1 MKIKSITLNRF
12 RGATRPLTISFDVR
26 KKFTLIYG
34 ENGTGKS
41 SIVDALEF
49 LFDQKKNSAFLSVG
63 STVNVPE
70 VKITDEA
77 GHEYTIGSTIPEKVA
92 ILRRFFMSELCNRK
106 PADFYAF
113 FQEFLDLSQFQT
125 SEQNLQ
131 KLTKTLNKNSKDFLL
146 ERSKL
151 ILEIEGIY
159 REHISAE
166 LAHPLDDA
174 KEYAKRE
181 MKTQFSI
188 QREAT
193 LLLSRHFQLQNL
205 LAQRSGILSQLQAK
219 SSELKQIAK
228 SLDVRLIS
236 LLKLLDEA
244 TQIIQA
250 DESTPTTCPVCGQE
264 IQKDEVLASLARR
277 KKEIS
282 EIKSLNT
289 KKEQL
294 EEDIKRF
301 NLQQTN
307 FEQQIK
313 KLISQ
318 PLEITELTQYAL
330 NIKPESSLEEIAKAL
345 KDWDPNIAILNQ
357 KKDNLES
364 VLDIFS
370 QIKNKVTKL
379 GELEEKLKSTN
390 LCYQKADN
398 LVNILKNTRHSH
410 VQNLLNSLTG
420 TICKFYEQMHS
431 GEGISTIR
439 LSLKENQ
446 NKSLEVLADFYGKTN
461 VKPKDYYSEAHLDS
475 LALSIFLAVSKAQ
488 SKKILI
494 LDDILTSLDLPHL
507 QRILTQLKQLIEN
520 NTFSQII
527 LTTHIE
533 RLRNECK
540 FRGSGSYDVI
550 ELKQWTI
557 NTGIFPK
564 QQFQTLLDE
573 LNEALSNPQTDR
585 NELALKA
592 GLQLDA
598 VLSLL
603 CEVYH
608 LHLAYGK
615 EKYTLGE
622 YLVAINKKLK
632 KQLKVI
638 IPNEGEKPLEEL
650 LQKCYDYS
658 WIRNEYSHIN
668 LNSEVSESEVRGFA
682 SAVKELSDILFCQ
695 QCGTYI
701 TKHNKQKGIRS
712 CSNECKR
719 LEPVEFVQ

>member
-1 MKIKSITLNRF
+1 MKIKSITLNHF
-12 RGATRPLTISFDVR
+12 RGATRPLTIPFDVR

-49 LFDQKKNSAFLSVG
+49 LFDQKRNSAFLSVN
-63 STVNVPE
+63 STSATPE

-77 GHEYTIGSTIPEKVA
+77 GYEYTTGSTIPEKVA
-92 ILRRFFMSELCNRK
+92 ILRRSFMSELCTQS
-106 PADFYAF
+106 ASDFYAF
-113 FQEFLDLSQFQT
+113 FQEFLDLSQFQK

-131 KLTKTLNKNSKDFLL
+131 KLTKTLNKKCKDLFL
-146 ERSKL
+146 ERSNL
-151 ILEIEGIY
+151 ILEIEDIY
-159 REHISAE
+159 RQHISAE
-166 LAHPLDDA
+166 SAHPIEDA

-188 QREAT
+188 QREAN
-193 LLLSRHFQLQNL
+193 LLLSRHSQLQNL
-205 LAQRSGILSQLQAK
+205 LTQRSGILSQLQAK

-228 SLDVRLIS
+228 ILDVRLIS

-250 DESTPTTCPVCGQE
+250 DESTPATCPVCEQV
-264 IQKDEVLASLARR
+264 IKKDEVLASLARR
-277 KKEIS
+277 KKEIE

-294 EEDIKRF
+294 EENIKKF

-307 FEQQIK
+307 FEDQIK
-313 KLISQ
+313 QLISQ

-330 NIKPESSLEEIAKAL
+330 DIKPESSWEEITKAL
-345 KDWDPNIAILNQ
+345 KDWEPNIAILNER
-357 KKDNLES
+357 KDNLES
-364 VLDIFS
+364 VLDIFG
-370 QIKNKVTKL
+370 QIKSKVSKL
-379 GELEEKLKSTN
+379 GKLEKEFKTTH
-390 LCYQKADN
+390 LCYRKAEN
-398 LVNILKNTRHSH
+398 LVNILKNTRHAY
-410 VQNLLNSLTG
+410 VQKLLNSLTG
-420 TICKFYEQMHS
+420 TICGFYEQMHS
-431 GEGISTIR
+431 GEGISTIK

-488 SKKILI
+488 NKKILI

-507 QRILTQLKQLIEN
+507 QRILTQLKQLIGN

-550 ELKQWTI
+550 ELKPWAI

-573 LNEALSNPQTDR
+573 LNKALSNPQTDK

-592 GLQLDA
+592 GLQLDS

-603 CEVYH
+603 CEAYH
-608 LHLAYGK
+608 LPLAYGK
-615 EKYTLGE
+615 EKHTLGE

-658 WIRNEYSHIN
+658 WIRNEYAHIN
-668 LNSEVSESEVRGFA
+668 LKAEVSESEVHSFA
-682 SAVKELSDILFCQ
+682 LDVKALSEVLFCQ

-712 CSNECKR
+712 CPNECKK
-719 LEPVEFVQ
+719 LEPVELV

>member
-1 MKIKSITLNRF
+1 MKIKSITLNHF
-12 RGATRPLTISFDVR
+12 RGATRPLTIPFDVR

-49 LFDQKKNSAFLSVG
+49 LFDQKRNPAFLSVN
-63 STVNVPE
+63 STSTTPE
-70 VKITDEA
+70 VKIADEA
-77 GHEYTIGSTIPEKVA
+77 GHEYIPGSIIPEKVA
-92 ILRRFFMSELCNRK
+92 ILRRSFMSELCNKK
-106 PADFYAF
+106 PADFYEF

-131 KLTKTLNKNSKDFLL
+131 KLTKTLNKKCKDLLL
-146 ERSKL
+146 EKSNL
-151 ILEIEGIY
+151 ILEIEDIY
-159 REHISAE
+159 RQHISAE
-166 LAHPLDDA
+166 SAHPIDDA

-181 MKTQFSI
+181 MKTYFSR
-188 QREAT
+188 QREVN
-193 LLLSRHFQLQNL
+193 LLLSRHSQLQQL
-205 LAQRSGILSQLQAK
+205 LAQRLDILSKLQVK
-219 SSELKQIAK
+219 SSELNQIGK
-228 SLDVRLIS
+228 SLDVRMLS

-250 DESTPTTCPVCGQE
+250 DESIPTKCPVCEQV
-264 IQKDEVLASLARR
+264 ISKDEVLASLARR

-294 EEDIKRF
+294 EGDIKRLKF
-301 NLQQTN
+301 QQTS

-313 KLISQ
+313 QLIFQ

-330 NIKPESSLEEIAKAL
+330 DIKSESSLEDIVKVL
-345 KDWDPNIAILNQ
+345 KDWEPNVTILNQ

-364 VLDIFS
+364 EIDIFS
-370 QIKNKVTKL
+370 QIKSKVSKL
-379 GELEEKLKSTN
+379 SELEENLNSTN
-390 LCYQKADN
+390 LCYQKALN
-398 LVNILKNTRHSH
+398 LVNILKNTRHTH

-420 TICKFYEQMHS
+420 TICGFYEQMHS
-431 GEGISTIR
+431 GEGISTIK

-475 LALSIFLAVSKAQ
+475 LALSIFLAVSKTQ
-488 SKKILI
+488 NKKILI

-540 FRGSGSYDVI
+540 FRGNGSYDVI
-550 ELKQWTI
+550 ELKPWTI

-573 LNEALSNPQTDR
+573 LNEALSNPQIDK
-585 NELALKA
+585 NELAWKA
-592 GLQLDA
+592 GLQLDS

-608 LHLAYGK
+608 LPLAYGK
-615 EKYTLGE
+615 ERYTLGE

-632 KQLKVI
+632 KQIKVI

-658 WIRNEYSHIN
+658 WIRNEYAHIN
-668 LNSEVSESEVRGFA
+668 LNSEVSESEVRSFA
-682 SAVKELSDILFCQ
+682 SDVKALSDILFCQ
-695 QCGTYI
+695 QCGRYI

-712 CSNECKR
+712 CPNECKK
-719 LEPVEFVQ
+719 LEPVELI

>member
-1 MKIKSITLNRF
+1 MKIKSIILNHF
-12 RGATRPLTISFDVR
+12 RGATRPLTIPFDVR

-49 LFDQKKNSAFLSVG
+49 LFDQKRNPAFLSVN
-63 STVNVPE
+63 STSTTPE
-70 VKITDEA
+70 VKIADEA
-77 GHEYTIGSTIPEKVA
+77 GHEYIPGSIIPEKVA
-92 ILRRFFMSELCNRK
+92 ILRRSFMSELCNKK
-106 PADFYAF
+106 PADFYEF

-131 KLTKTLNKNSKDFLL
+131 KLTKTLNKKCKDLLL
-146 ERSKL
+146 EKSNL
-151 ILEIEGIY
+151 ILEIEDIY
-159 REHISAE
+159 RQHISAE
-166 LAHPLDDA
+166 SAHPIDDA

-181 MKTQFSI
+181 MKTYFSR
-188 QREAT
+188 QREVN
-193 LLLSRHFQLQNL
+193 LLLSRHSQLQQL
-205 LAQRSGILSQLQAK
+205 LAQRLDILSKLQVK
-219 SSELKQIAK
+219 SSELNKIGK
-228 SLDVRLIS
+228 SLDVRMLS

-250 DESTPTTCPVCGQE
+250 DESIPTKCPVCEQV
-264 IQKDEVLASLARR
+264 ISKDEVLASLARR

-294 EEDIKRF
+294 EGDIKRLKF
-301 NLQQTN
+301 QQTS

-313 KLISQ
+313 QLIFQ

-330 NIKPESSLEEIAKAL
+330 DIKSESSLEDIVKVL
-345 KDWDPNIAILNQ
+345 KDWEPNVTILNQ

-364 VLDIFS
+364 EIDIFS
-370 QIKNKVTKL
+370 QIKSKVSKL
-379 GELEEKLKSTN
+379 SELEENLNSTN
-390 LCYQKADN
+390 LCYQKACN
-398 LVNILKNTRHSH
+398 LVDILKNTRHTH

-420 TICKFYEQMHS
+420 TICGFYEQMHS
-431 GEGISTIR
+431 GEGISTIK

-475 LALSIFLAVSKAQ
+475 LALSIFLAVSKTQ
-488 SKKILI
+488 NKKILI

-540 FRGSGSYDVI
+540 FRGNGSYDVI
-550 ELKQWTI
+550 ELKPWTI

-573 LNEALSNPQTDR
+573 LNEALSNPQIDK
-585 NELALKA
+585 NELAWKA
-592 GLQLDA
+592 GLQLDS

-608 LHLAYGK
+608 LPLAYGK
-615 EKYTLGE
+615 ERYTLGE

-632 KQLKVI
+632 KQIKVI

-658 WIRNEYSHIN
+658 WIRNEYAHIN
-668 LNSEVSESEVRGFA
+668 LNSDVSESEVRSFA
-682 SAVKELSDILFCQ
+682 SDVKALSDILFCQ
-695 QCGTYI
+695 QCGRYI

-712 CSNECKR
+712 CPNECKK
-719 LEPVEFVQ
+719 LEPVELI

>member
-1 MKIKSITLNRF
+1 MKIKSITLNHF
-12 RGATRPLTISFDVR
+12 RGATRPLTIPFDVR

-49 LFDQKKNSAFLSVG
+49 LFDQKRNPAFLSVN
-63 STVNVPE
+63 STSATPE

-77 GHEYTIGSTIPEKVA
+77 GDEYTTGSTIPEKVA
-92 ILRRFFMSELCNRK
+92 ILRRSFMSDLCNKK
-106 PADFYAF
+106 PADFYEF

-131 KLTKTLNKNSKDFLL
+131 KLTKTLNRKCTDLLTEIKDL
-146 ERSKL
+146 S
-151 ILEIEGIY
+151 LEIEDIY
-159 REHISAE
+159 RQHISAE

-188 QREAT
+188 QREAN
-193 LLLSRHFQLQNL
+193 LLLSRHSQLQNL
-205 LAQRSGILSQLQAK
+205 LTQRSGILSQLQAK

-250 DESTPTTCPVCGQE
+250 DESTPTKCPVCEQV
-264 IQKDEVLASLARR
+264 IKKDEVLASLARR
-277 KKEIS
+277 KKEIA

-294 EEDIKRF
+294 EESRKRL

-313 KLISQ
+313 ELISQ
-318 PLEITELTQYAL
+318 PLEITELTQHAL
-330 NIKPESSLEEIAKAL
+330 DIKPESSWEEITKAL
-345 KDWDPNIAILNQ
+345 KDWEPNIAILNER
-357 KKDNLES
+357 KDNLES

-370 QIKNKVTKL
+370 QIKSKVSKL
-379 GELEEKLKSTN
+379 GKLEKEFKTTH
-390 LCYQKADN
+390 LCYRKAEN
-398 LVNILKNTRHSH
+398 LVNILKNTRHAY

-420 TICKFYEQMHS
+420 TICGFYEQMHS
-431 GEGISTIR
+431 GEGISTIK

-488 SKKILI
+488 NKKILI

-507 QRILTQLKQLIEN
+507 QRILTQLKQLIGN

-550 ELKQWTI
+550 ELKPWAI

-573 LNEALSNPQTDR
+573 LKEALSNPQTDK

-592 GLQLDA
+592 GLQLDS

-608 LHLAYGK
+608 LPLAYGK
-615 EKYTLGE
+615 ERHTLGE
-622 YLVAINKKLK
+622 YLIAINKKLK

-638 IPNEGEKPLEEL
+638 IPNEGEAPLEEL
-650 LQKCYDYS
+650 IQKCYDYS
-658 WIRNEYSHIN
+658 WIRNEYAHIN
-668 LNSEVSESEVRGFA
+668 LKAEVSESEVHSFA
-682 SAVKELSDILFCQ
+682 LDVKALSEVLFCQ

-712 CSNECKR
+712 CPNECKK
-719 LEPVEFVQ
+719 LEPVELV

>member
-1 MKIKSITLNRF
+1 MKIKAITLNHF
-12 RGATRPLTISFDVR
+12 RGATRPLTIPFDVR

-41 SIVDALEF
+41 SIVDALDF
-49 LFDQKKNSAFLSVG
+49 LFDQKRNSAFLSVN
-63 STVNVPE
+63 STSATPE

-77 GHEYTIGSTIPEKVA
+77 GHEYTTGSTIPEKVA
-92 ILRRFFMSELCNRK
+92 ILRRSSMSELCTK
-106 PADFYAF
+106 SASDFYEF

-131 KLTKTLNKNSKDFLL
+131 KLTKTLNKNCKDLFL
-146 ERSKL
+146 ERSNL
-151 ILEIEGIY
+151 ILEIEDIY
-159 REHISAE
+159 RQHISAE
-166 LAHPLDDA
+166 SAHPIEDA

-188 QREAT
+188 QREVN
-193 LLLSRHFQLQNL
+193 LLLSRHSQLQNL
-205 LAQRSGILSQLQAK
+205 LTQRSGILSQLQAK

-250 DESTPTTCPVCGQE
+250 DESTPATCPVCEQV
-264 IQKDEVLASLARR
+264 IKKDEVLASLARR
-277 KKEIS
+277 KKEIA

-294 EEDIKRF
+294 EESCKRL

-307 FEQQIK
+307 FEQQINE
-313 KLISQ
+313 LISQ

-330 NIKPESSLEEIAKAL
+330 DIKPESSWEEIAKAL
-345 KDWDPNIAILNQ
+345 KDWEPNIAILNER
-357 KKDNLES
+357 KDNLES
-364 VLDIFS
+364 VLDIFG
-370 QIKNKVTKL
+370 QIKSKVSKL
-379 GELEEKLKSTN
+379 GKLEEELETTN
-390 LCYQKADN
+390 LCYQKAGN
-398 LVNILKNTRHSH
+398 LVNILKNTRHAY

-420 TICKFYEQMHS
+420 TICGFYEQMHS
-431 GEGISTIR
+431 GEGISTIK

-488 SKKILI
+488 NKKILI

-507 QRILTQLKQLIEN
+507 QRILTQLKQLIGN

-550 ELKQWTI
+550 ELKPWAI

-573 LNEALSNPQTDR
+573 LKEVLSNPQTDK
-585 NELALKA
+585 NELAWRA
-592 GLQLDA
+592 GLQLDS

-603 CEVYH
+603 CEAYH
-608 LHLAYGK
+608 LPLAYGK
-615 EKYTLGE
+615 ERYTLGE

-638 IPNEGEKPLEEL
+638 IPNEGEKTLEEL

-668 LNSEVSESEVRGFA
+668 LNSEVSESEVRSFA
-682 SAVKELSDILFCQ
+682 SDVKSLSDVLFCQ
-695 QCGTYI
+695 RCGTYI

-712 CSNECKR
+712 CPNECKK

>member
-1 MKIKSITLNRF
+1 MKIKSITLNHF
-12 RGATRPLTISFDVR
+12 RGATRPLTIPFDVR

-49 LFDQKKNSAFLSVG
+49 LFDQKRNPAFLSVN
-63 STVNVPE
+63 STSTTPE
-70 VKITDEA
+70 VKIADEA
-77 GHEYTIGSTIPEKVA
+77 GHEYIPGSIIPEKVA
-92 ILRRFFMSELCNRK
+92 ILRRSFMSELCNKK
-106 PADFYAF
+106 PADFYEF

-131 KLTKTLNKNSKDFLL
+131 KLTKTLNKKCKDLLL
-146 ERSKL
+146 EKSNL
-151 ILEIEGIY
+151 ILEIEDIY
-159 REHISAE
+159 RQHISAE
-166 LAHPLDDA
+166 SAHPIDDA

-181 MKTQFSI
+181 MKTYFSR
-188 QREAT
+188 QREVN
-193 LLLSRHFQLQNL
+193 LLLSRHSQLQQL
-205 LAQRSGILSQLQAK
+205 LAQRLDILSKLQVK
-219 SSELKQIAK
+219 SSELNQIGK
-228 SLDVRLIS
+228 SLDVRMLS

-250 DESTPTTCPVCGQE
+250 DESIPTKCPVCEQV
-264 IQKDEVLASLARR
+264 ISKDEVLASLARR

-294 EEDIKRF
+294 EGDIKRLKF
-301 NLQQTN
+301 QQTS

-313 KLISQ
+313 QLIFQ

-330 NIKPESSLEEIAKAL
+330 DIKSESSLEDIVKVL
-345 KDWDPNIAILNQ
+345 KDWEPNVTILNQ

-364 VLDIFS
+364 EIDIFS
-370 QIKNKVTKL
+370 QIKSKVSKL
-379 GELEEKLKSTN
+379 SELEENLNSTN
-390 LCYQKADN
+390 LCYQKARN
-398 LVNILKNTRHSH
+398 LVNILKNTRHTH

-420 TICKFYEQMHS
+420 TICGFYEQMHS
-431 GEGISTIR
+431 GEGISTIK

-475 LALSIFLAVSKAQ
+475 LALSIFLAVSKTQ
-488 SKKILI
+488 NKKILI

-540 FRGSGSYDVI
+540 FRGNGSYDVI
-550 ELKQWTI
+550 ELKPWTI

-573 LNEALSNPQTDR
+573 LNEALSNPQIDK
-585 NELALKA
+585 NELAWKA
-592 GLQLDA
+592 GLQLDS

-608 LHLAYGK
+608 LPLAYGK
-615 EKYTLGE
+615 ERYTLGE

-632 KQLKVI
+632 KQIKVI

-658 WIRNEYSHIN
+658 WIRNEYAHIN
-668 LNSEVSESEVRGFA
+668 LNSEVSESEVRSFA
-682 SAVKELSDILFCQ
+682 SDVKALSDILFCQ
-695 QCGTYI
+695 QCGRYI

-712 CSNECKR
+712 CPNECKK
-719 LEPVEFVQ
+719 LEPVELI